1 MQIIC
6 TFASEKNKLLREMNN
21 KIITYSLLAYIRNNS
36 NEDTIKGSLD
46 IFVPLV
52 KRAIAKLSSKGI
64 NKGKNISEIKP
75 YIDDEYGL
83 DFPIPV
89 LDTIF
94 KKIAEQVNTEDKTNF
109 VINNDKSFTFFE
121 YIFDDYEEFISNR
134 ESEIK
139 KVQRLFLNFKEVSS
153 KGDVIDSNSIFEFIE
168 KSKYNLSKY
177 LSKKE
182 DYIEKDYT
190 IEAEFIEYFRKLGAS
205 YYEIIKDIYLG
216 SIISCYIEY
225 KPDIKRSNKK
235 VELLLDT
242 NFIMGLLDL
251 NTKEST
257 QTCSTV
263 VKIAKNTGY
272 ILSVL
277 EDTLQETTNLLR
289 NKAENF
295 DKSFL
300 TKRVNPEDV
309 FNACERRSLTRIDL
323 EKIADNISSEIE
335 KYGIKVVKTGYNN
348 GVIERG
354 EDYKKLRKIRETEI
368 SALHDAKALHYVK
381 ERRQGRKIKEFQE
394 VNCWFV
400 NNSSSHSAYIYGNKK
415 GVQPEII
422 KADDLLNILWLSN
435 PSIVKDFS
443 SNDLSDIGL
452 SSSISLTLSQNLPKS
467 KMIRELEENIY
478 KYANDVISDE
488 DIVNVSKRITSRQL
502 DIEEMNKLA
511 EKENKEE
518 FINRLNKEAKIQ
530 KDKEA
535 EMQNFFNSVIER
547 LDLETQKTL
556 NIRNEKDEEIA
567 QKNNIINRQA
577 IEIKELRERERQDYI
592 DKKIRKWK
600 NNSIWYF
607 VISVAVLLLILIIAL
622 YINQWKIDST
632 GLYLKN
638 NFVMTILLSIIL
650 FVINYFTA
658 KICYDRH
665 FNHSNIK
672 SFKENIKLPE
682 KLK

>member
-1 MQIIC
+1 
-6 TFASEKNKLLREMNN
+6 MNN

-46 IFVPLV
+46 IFIPLV

-121 YIFDDYEEFISNR
+121 YIFDEYEEFISNR

-139 KVQRLFLNFKEVSS
+139 KVQRLFLNFKKVSS

-216 SIISCYIEY
+216 FIISCYIEY
-225 KPDIKRSNKK
+225 KPDIKKSNKK

-251 NTKEST
+251 NTKKST

-263 VKIAKNTGY
+263 VKIAKNSGY

-300 TKRVNPEDV
+300 TKRVNLEDV
-309 FNACERRSLTRIDL
+309 FNACERHNLTRINL
-323 EKIADNISSEIE
+323 EKITDNISSEIE
-335 KYGIKVVKTGYNN
+335 KYSIKTDVV
-348 GVIERG
+348 
-354 EDYKKLRKIRETEI
+354 L
-368 SALHDAKALHYVK
+368 
-381 ERRQGRKIKEFQE
+381 
-394 VNCWFV
+394 
-400 NNSSSHSAYIYGNKK
+400 
-415 GVQPEII
+415 
-422 KADDLLNILWLSN
+422 
-435 PSIVKDFS
+435 
-443 SNDLSDIGL
+443 
-452 SSSISLTLSQNLPKS
+452 
-467 KMIRELEENIY
+467 
-478 KYANDVISDE
+478 
-488 DIVNVSKRITSRQL
+488 
-502 DIEEMNKLA
+502 
-511 EKENKEE
+511 
-518 FINRLNKEAKIQ
+518 
-530 KDKEA
+530 
-535 EMQNFFNSVIER
+535 
-547 LDLETQKTL
+547 
-556 NIRNEKDEEIA
+556 
-567 QKNNIINRQA
+567 
-577 IEIKELRERERQDYI
+577 
-592 DKKIRKWK
+592 
-600 NNSIWYF
+600 
-607 VISVAVLLLILIIAL
+607 VAT
-622 YINQWKIDST
+622 D
-632 GLYLKN
+632 
-638 NFVMTILLSIIL
+638 
-650 FVINYFTA
+650 
-658 KICYDRH
+658 
-665 FNHSNIK
+665 
-672 SFKENIKLPE
+672 
-682 KLK
+682 

>member
-1 MQIIC
+1 
-6 TFASEKNKLLREMNN
+6 MNN

-52 KRAIAKLSSKGI
+52 KRAIAKLSAEGI

-75 YIDDEYGL
+75 YIDNEYGL

-89 LDTIF
+89 LNTIF

-109 VINNDKSFTFFE
+109 VVNNDKSFTFFG
-121 YIFDDYEEFISNR
+121 YIFDEYEEIISNR

-139 KVQRLFLNFKEVSS
+139 KVQHLFLDFKKVSS
-153 KGDVIDSNSIFEFIE
+153 KGDAIDSDSIFEFIE

-182 DYIEKDYT
+182 DYFEKDYT
-190 IEAEFIEYFRKLGAS
+190 IEAEFIEYFRKLGVS
-205 YYEIIKDIYLG
+205 YYEIIRDIYLG

-225 KPDIKRSNKK
+225 KPDIKKSNKK

-263 VKIAKNTGY
+263 VKIAKNSGY

-277 EDTLQETTNLLR
+277 EDTLQETTNLLK

-335 KYGIKVVKTGYNN
+335 KYGIKIVKTGYNN

-354 EDYKKLRKIRETEI
+354 EDYKKLSKIRETKI
-368 SALHDAKALHYVK
+368 SALHDAKALRYVK
-381 ERRQGRKIKEFQE
+381 EKRQGEKKEFQE

-415 GVQPEII
+415 GVQ
-422 KADDLLNILWLSN
+422 
-435 PSIVKDFS
+435 
-443 SNDLSDIGL
+443 
-452 SSSISLTLSQNLPKS
+452 Q
-467 KMIRELEENIY
+467 
-478 KYANDVISDE
+478 
-488 DIVNVSKRITSRQL
+488 KR
-502 DIEEMNKLA
+502 
-511 EKENKEE
+511 
-518 FINRLNKEAKIQ
+518 
-530 KDKEA
+530 
-535 EMQNFFNSVIER
+535 
-547 LDLETQKTL
+547 
-556 NIRNEKDEEIA
+556 
-567 QKNNIINRQA
+567 
-577 IEIKELRERERQDYI
+577 
-592 DKKIRKWK
+592 
-600 NNSIWYF
+600 
-607 VISVAVLLLILIIAL
+607 
-622 YINQWKIDST
+622 
-632 GLYLKN
+632 
-638 NFVMTILLSIIL
+638 
-650 FVINYFTA
+650 
-658 KICYDRH
+658 
-665 FNHSNIK
+665 
-672 SFKENIKLPE
+672 
-682 KLK
+682 